1 MGCKHGRH
9 VVFWGRLCVG
19 LVPKSNLRAA
29 ADVLYVIEC
38 NMRIKAGISKQDG
51 LRIHSRG

>member
-1 MGCKHGRH
+1 M
-9 VVFWGRLCVG
+9 FWGRLCVG